1 MNETTAECGRSDIPV
16 KTAKAAG
23 LCLGLSAVVLT
34 CVLLLVLKRQV
45 AIEQPAVLL
54 GGAVFLLLPFKRE
67 SLCLVQRVIGFYL
80 IGVTVNEAAMQ
91 HVRVSVLSADFGVSY
106 SVFVLLV
113 FGAGYVFG
121 RVGSEQRMN
130 KLVLWGWAAAAVIM
144 VLHTAV
150 LAAVLE
156 RFYGYGYERDMNVLG
171 SFCLY
176 VLLYVMVRR
185 HLSNGV
191 FRCVSGAIY
200 AVVCVL
206 LMVGY

>member
-1 MNETTAECGRSDIPV
+1 M

-23 LCLGLSAVVLT
+23 FCFSFSAVVLT

-54 GGAVFLLLPFKRE
+54 TGAVFLLLPFKQE
-67 SLCLVQRVIGFYL
+67 SLCLVQQVIGFYL
-80 IGVTVNEAAMQ
+80 IGVTVNETAVQ

-113 FGAGYVFG
+113 FGAGYAFG

-130 KLVLWGWAAAAVIM
+130 KQVLWAWAAAAVIV
-144 VLHTAV
+144 VLHVAV

-176 VLLYVMVRR
+176 VLVYVMVRQ
-185 HLSNGV
+185 HLGNRV

-200 AVVCVL
+200 AGVCVL